1 MGEHFQR
8 GGVYVKM
15 KLILE
20 RFPMDSLEHMRNELA
35 RHAECVITIN
45 KKGTGII
52 VSCDA
57 DVVKCMEVIVIT
69 NLFTPK

>member
-1 MGEHFQR
+1 M
-8 GGVYVKM
+8 KM

-20 RFPMDSLEHMRNELA
+20 RCPMDSLEHMKHELA

-45 KKGTGII
+45 KKRTGII

-57 DVVKCMEVIVIT
+57 DVVKCMEVIAIA